1 MFRFTGPEKLPVVV
15 YRSFP
20 VFKTHAAFSSVNNGF
35 TSHLQQCFCIK
46 VVPGK
51 KGVPLPEYSQHR
63 PAASLCHCLQP
74 RQPYQ
79 QTVNCL
85 SKHLHDEGNNTNSN
99 MTFVKCTL
107 VSGFG
112 EERVRVHSRGR
123 PQEEQPD
130 GPPLFVRVL
139 GTSLRPGG
147 TQGGIIHPWLMARP
161 YPPHSFTHL
170 PACKPAGMVGRT
182 DGTQSETNW

>member
-1 MFRFTGPEKLPVVV
+1 M
-15 YRSFP
+15 
-20 VFKTHAAFSSVNNGF
+20 FKTHAAFSSVNNGF
-35 TSHLQQCFCIK
+35 TSHLQQCFCIN

-51 KGVPLPEYSQHR
+51 KGVPLPE
-63 PAASLCHCLQP
+63 LP

-85 SKHLHDEGNNTNSN
+85 SKHLHDEGNNANSN

-107 VSGFG
+107 GSGFG

-147 TQGGIIHPWLMARP
+147 TQGGIIHP
-161 YPPHSFTHL
+161 
-170 PACKPAGMVGRT
+170 
-182 DGTQSETNW
+182 

>member
-1 MFRFTGPEKLPVVV
+1 MLLHKSRSWQERRPSARVFTTP
-15 YRSFP
+15 
-20 VFKTHAAFSSVNNGF
+20 TSSIAL
-35 TSHLQQCFCIK
+35 SL
-46 VVPGK
+46 
-51 KGVPLPEYSQHR
+51 S
-63 PAASLCHCLQP
+63 PAKATISA
-74 RQPYQ
+74 
-79 QTVNCL
+79 N
-85 SKHLHDEGNNTNSN
+85 SELHDEGNNTNSN

-170 PACKPAGMVGRT
+170 PACKPAGEVGRT

>member
-1 MFRFTGPEKLPVVV
+1 MFRFTGPEKLPDLV

-51 KGVPLPEYSQHR
+51 KGVPLPE
-63 PAASLCHCLQP
+63 LP

-107 VSGFG
+107 GSGFG

-161 YPPHSFTHL
+161 HPPHSFTRL
-170 PACKPAGMVGRT
+170 TACRPAGKVGRT